1 LTREVRIARSP
12 LLVPFH
18 IGELV
23 PGLTTPEGGELL
35 EPELPAGEPR
45 DRMIALFRELAD
57 RVDDGASLV
66 FAGDCMAPLGALAGL
81 RRRGVTPFVVWLDAH
96 GDFNTPETT
105 PSGYIGG
112 MPLAML
118 TGRGDP
124 TIVRALGLETLDTAR
139 VVLSDARDLDP
150 EEGVALKAS
159 GVRLCSSAETAE
171 IATWVPQEAPVYL
184 HLDVDVVTPTDMP
197 ALRFPAAGG
206 PSLERV
212 ASALETLA
220 RTRTIACTTVACTWD
235 PSKPNAAEAA
245 KATERLVDKLAT
257 PAA

>member
-1 LTREVRIARSP
+1 MARIGGRAP

-18 IGELV
+18 IGEPVRNL
-23 PGLTTPEGGELL
+23 PTPEGGEIL
-35 EPELPAGEPR
+35 EPELPSGEPR
-45 DRMIALFRELAD
+45 DRMIALFRRLAD
-57 RVDDGASLV
+57 RVADGTSLV
-66 FAGDCMAPLGALAGL
+66 YAGDCMAPLGALAGL

-105 PSGYIGG
+105 PSGYVGG

-124 TIVRALGLETLDTAR
+124 TIVRALGLEALDTAR
-139 VVLSDARDLDP
+139 VILSDARDLDP

-159 GVRLCSSAETAE
+159 GVRLCSDSE
-171 IATWVPQEAPVYL
+171 IADIAALVPSETPVYL
-184 HLDVDVVTPTDMP
+184 HLDVDVVTPAEMP

-212 ASALETLA
+212 ERALETLA
-220 RTRTIACTTVACTWD
+220 RTRSIVCTTVACTWD
-235 PSKPNAAEAA
+235 PSKPDAERTE
-245 KATERLVDKLAT
+245 KATERLVAKLRTAT
-257 PAA
+257 A